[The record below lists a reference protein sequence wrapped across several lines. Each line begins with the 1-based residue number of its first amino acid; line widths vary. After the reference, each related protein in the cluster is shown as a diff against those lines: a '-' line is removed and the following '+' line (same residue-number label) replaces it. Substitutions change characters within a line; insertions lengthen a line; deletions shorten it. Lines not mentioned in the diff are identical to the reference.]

1 MAMLRFSKRFTLT
14 LGAVLALA
22 LSPIIQA
29 QTGKRLALVQV
40 NQQALYFTQITQGA
54 QAAAKAAGAE
64 LVVFNANDNPAAQN
78 DAIEAYI
85 QDKVDAILVC
95 AIDVNGIKPAVTAA
109 AQAGIPVVAIDAVIN
124 GDNAVQVGVDNREAA
139 RQIGQ
144 YTGEYI
150 NRELAGKAS
159 IGVVGALG
167 SYVQNLRLDGFREG
181 LAKTASQAKIVNT
194 VDGNNVQDTAQ
205 AAAENL
211 LTANPDLQIIYAT
224 GEPALIGS
232 VAASMSQGAGE
243 RVRIFG
249 WDLSSQAVQGLD
261 DGSVA
266 VVVQQNTQAMGKTA
280 VESALALLS
289 GKTVAR
295 EQSIPVTLVTKANLA
310 AYRAEFK

>member
-1 MAMLRFSKRFTLT
+1 MLRFSKRFTLT

-64 LVVFNANDNPAAQN
+64 LVVFNANDNPSAQN

-167 SYVQNLRLDGFREG
+167 SYCTES
-181 LAKTASQAKIVNT
+181 ASGRFPRRPGKDRQPGEDRQHRRRQQRT
-194 VDGNNVQDTAQ
+194 GHR
-205 AAAENL
+205 
-211 LTANPDLQIIYAT
+211 PGCR
-224 GEPALIGS
+224 GEPADR
-232 VAASMSQGAGE
+232 Q
-243 RVRIFG
+243 
-249 WDLSSQAVQGLD
+249 
-261 DGSVA
+261 
-266 VVVQQNTQAMGKTA
+266 
-280 VESALALLS
+280 
-289 GKTVAR
+289 
-295 EQSIPVTLVTKANLA
+295 P
-310 AYRAEFK
+310 

>member
-1 MAMLRFSKRFTLT
+1 M
-14 LGAVLALA
+14 
-22 LSPIIQA
+22 
-29 QTGKRLALVQV
+29 
-40 NQQALYFTQITQGA
+40 
-54 QAAAKAAGAE
+54 
-64 LVVFNANDNPAAQN
+64 
-78 DAIEAYI
+78 
-85 QDKVDAILVC
+85 
-95 AIDVNGIKPAVTAA
+95 
-109 AQAGIPVVAIDAVIN
+109 VAIDAVIN

-167 SYVQNLRLDGFREG
+167 SYVQNLRLDGFREVWQRPP
-181 LAKTASQAKIVNT
+181 ARRRSSIPST
-194 VDGNNVQDTAQ
+194 VTMQDTAQ

-232 VAASMSQGAGE
+232 VAASVSQGAGE

>member
-1 MAMLRFSKRFTLT
+1 MLRSSTRLTLT
-14 LGAVLALA
+14 LGIVLALA
-22 LSPIIQA
+22 FSPITPA
-29 QTGKRLALVQV
+29 QNGKRLALVQV

-64 LVVFNANDNPAAQN
+64 LVVFNANDNPSAQN

-85 QDKVDAILVC
+85 QDKFDAILVC

-109 AQAGIPVVAIDAVIN
+109 KQAGIPVVAIDAVIN

-159 IGVVGALG
+159 VGVVGALG

-211 LTANPDLQIIYAT
+211 LTANPELQIIYAT

-232 VAASMSQGAGE
+232 VAASVSQGAGE

-266 VVVQQNTQAMGKTA
+266 VVVQQNTQGMGKTA
-280 VESALALLS
+280 VESALALLA

-295 EQSIPVTLVTKANLA
+295 EQSIPITLVTKANLD

>member
-1 MAMLRFSKRFTLT
+1 
-14 LGAVLALA
+14 
-22 LSPIIQA
+22 
-29 QTGKRLALVQV
+29 
-40 NQQALYFTQITQGA
+40 
-54 QAAAKAAGAE
+54 
-64 LVVFNANDNPAAQN
+64 
-78 DAIEAYI
+78 
-85 QDKVDAILVC
+85 
-95 AIDVNGIKPAVTAA
+95 TAA

-232 VAASMSQGAGE
+232 VAASVSQGAGE